1 MKIEDTPH
9 SLMNGEHTETEKS
22 SKVIQ
27 KAVGG
32 ETIEKHAVEEKNDRD
47 RVIPM
52 HTNEYAQLLS
62 SWPKVKLSSL

>member
-1 MKIEDTPH
+1 
-9 SLMNGEHTETEKS
+9 MNGEHTETEKS

-32 ETIEKHAVEEKNDRD
+32 ETIEKHDRD